1 MSCPQCCATGVH
13 DTDSCERLFQEVIG
27 HEFSRSELF
36 GVHRLT
42 VDAYSLQHPDR
53 YMKSTKSA
61 AAHLSGMCW
70 SLEYGA
76 GDSVSRSLSA
86 WLSGPVELPRV
97 EPPPSCERGRLTIRH
112 VHDDAGSPEH
122 PARVREWAGSV
133 WEAWD
138 VGHAQARAWVDA
150 FVGARPGGQE

>member
-61 AAHLSGMCW
+61 AAHLSGLCW
-70 SLEYGA
+70 SLE
-76 GDSVSRSLSA
+76 
-86 WLSGPVELPRV
+86 
-97 EPPPSCERGRLTIRH
+97 
-112 VHDDAGSPEH
+112 
-122 PARVREWAGSV
+122 
-133 WEAWD
+133 
-138 VGHAQARAWVDA
+138 RAWVDA
-150 FVGARPGGQE
+150 RRWGQVQEGRNERTNGPETR